1 MRRSTLLELD
11 GAGNLL
17 LGFVFLV
24 FPAWVSGLLG
34 LPGGESR
41 FYPTVLG
48 AILFGIGIA
57 LLLERFRGSRD
68 FTGLGLAGALTINL
82 SFGLALAVWLLAT
95 SVELT
100 LLGALVMWGLVVIL
114 AGISSVELLTELK
127 ERDDSNAA

>member
-17 LGFVFLV
+17 LGVVFLA
-24 FPAWVSGLLG
+24 FPAWVSNLLG

-48 AILFGIGIA
+48 AILFGIGVA
-57 LLLERFRGSRD
+57 LLLERFRGSRN

-82 SFGLALAVWLLAT
+82 SFGLALAVWLLST
-95 SVELT
+95 SVNLT
-100 LLGALVMWGLVVIL
+100 AVGTILMWSLVVIL
-114 AGISSVELLTELK
+114 AGISGIELLTEMK
-127 ERDDSNAA
+127 ERVDSRAA